1 MLALT
6 CSSEYLFSTILR
18 LLYLVICRTVIFR
31 DLTHVIATLV
41 IGVVIESSIYIM
53 TRSQSELFLL
63 QRWTEN
69 AEKQMQGVLN
79 MLPTAVI
86 ILTKDEASKCLF
98 KNEISKTMFALG
110 QHNPMPNDV
119 D

>member
-1 MLALT
+1 MSFFYVLLALT
-6 CSSEYLFSTILR
+6 CSSEYFRSTILR
-18 LLYLVICRTVIFR
+18 VLYLVICRTVITP
-31 DLTHVIATLV
+31 DIKSVMATLAL
-41 IGVVIESSIYIM
+41 VVIVEAPIYII

-86 ILTKDEASKCLF
+86 ILTKD
-98 KNEISKTMFALG
+98 
-110 QHNPMPNDV
+110 
-119 D
+119 